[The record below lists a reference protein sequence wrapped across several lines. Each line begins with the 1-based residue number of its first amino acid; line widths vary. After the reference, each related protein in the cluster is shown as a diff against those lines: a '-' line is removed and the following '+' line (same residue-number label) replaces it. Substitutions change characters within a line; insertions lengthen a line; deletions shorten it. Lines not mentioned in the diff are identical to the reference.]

1 MKIIIQAA
9 GYGTRLLKELKTLA
23 DNPLASVTKTG
34 LGVAKAL
41 IPIQGKPII
50 QHQIEQLTKAEVPLN
65 DIFIVTNK
73 IFFPLFLSWAK
84 KNGFPIENIINNGSS
99 SNDQRLGSNRDILL
113 VIKQKQLADDHDLL
127 ILAGDTL
134 YPKLDLKKFLE
145 GCQNVETGVISY
157 YFEPDRE
164 IMKKRGNL
172 IIKNQQLIDFVEK
185 PLEAVS
191 QFAFPSLNFLKAPAA
206 KLLPNFLKEVPDLK
220 INDGHGFFLQWLL
233 KRGFKLKALQIPGR
247 FDLGSIRDLKRANQ
261 EYQP

>member
-84 KNGFPIENIINNGSS
+84 KNGF
-99 SNDQRLGSNRDILL
+99 
-113 VIKQKQLADDHDLL
+113 
-127 ILAGDTL
+127 
-134 YPKLDLKKFLE
+134 
-145 GCQNVETGVISY
+145 
-157 YFEPDRE
+157 
-164 IMKKRGNL
+164 
-172 IIKNQQLIDFVEK
+172 
-185 PLEAVS
+185 
-191 QFAFPSLNFLKAPAA
+191 
-206 KLLPNFLKEVPDLK
+206 
-220 INDGHGFFLQWLL
+220 
-233 KRGFKLKALQIPGR
+233 
-247 FDLGSIRDLKRANQ
+247 
-261 EYQP
+261 